1 MSSWKR
7 VRFLYRRLTALAVR
21 KTAKAIKPTR
31 SVCGF
36 HSSRTFAALNPSL
49 DTDQD
54 TGSIFRYSEQHST
67 SLPDKFAHLHAS
79 SIAAYPTSADKTVSA
94 LQGRLLQ
101 LLMRMT
107 RPRLV
112 LELGCFMGY
121 SAMAMADGMPE
132 GTTLYTCEK
141 DAKAAHLA
149 RDLFVRHGYHTSSAE
164 GQPVSI
170 ELLEGEAMKSL
181 QDLASKGLQFDAVFL
196 DADKGNYIN
205 YFNFILDN
213 DLLTPHGYILADNVL
228 FRGMV
233 LQSQAERDSLPSPP
247 ASPQLAPQ
255 SDGSGSGLKQKRAKT
270 SSQRTADHVDA
281 FNKHVKDDP
290 RVEVVVL
297 PIFDGLSIIMK
308 RQGKR

>member
-1 MSSWKR
+1 MMSI
-7 VRFLYRRLTALAVR
+7 RRLTALAVR
-21 KTAKAIKPTR
+21 KSARAIKPTR
-31 SVCGF
+31 LVCGF

-49 DTDQD
+49 NTDQD

-67 SLPDKFAHLHAS
+67 PLPDKFARLHAS

-121 SAMAMADGMPE
+121 SAMAMADGMSE

-164 GQPVSI
+164 GTRQPVSI
-170 ELLEGEAMKSL
+170 ELLEGEAMNSL
-181 QDLASKGLQFDAVFL
+181 QDLARKRLQFDAVFL
-196 DADKGNYIN
+196 
-205 YFNFILDN
+205 
-213 DLLTPHGYILADNVL
+213 
-228 FRGMV
+228 GM
-233 LQSQAERDSLPSPP
+233 
-247 ASPQLAPQ
+247 
-255 SDGSGSGLKQKRAKT
+255 
-270 SSQRTADHVDA
+270 
-281 FNKHVKDDP
+281 DP
-290 RVEVVVL
+290 
-297 PIFDGLSIIMK
+297 
-308 RQGKR
+308 